1 MTLPWDS
8 PSKKLWTLR
17 GQEETVKCL
26 RREEVVKSVLMS
38 AEFFLLPF
46 KSLLF
51 SASYNCRHTQEV
63 VDFVVVKM
71 LDPEVDPFSRT

>member
-1 MTLPWDS
+1 M
-8 PSKKLWTLR
+8 
-17 GQEETVKCL
+17 
-26 RREEVVKSVLMS
+26 VKSVLMS

-71 LDPEVDPFSRT
+71 LDPEVDPFSPRVAHTLIRMCASPNFVARR